1 MTEIAPTPPV
11 ENIEPDPEVF
21 TYLIQ
26 FNSSNYQINF
36 VKNDPIDIE
45 MMAKNG
51 IDTSSWIEAPP
62 EFVPDQSI
70 RINDAGIARIATP
83 AEINYKVAY
92 NEQGVQVTYYL
103 VNVGEPQLNTDFYLR
118 SYLDA
123 PIGFGNDNNYFS
135 LINTETDQKFNLST
149 ENTTKFYQYLNDEI
163 ELPAIVAD
171 LQGIFEQV
179 KKNKLITDKLPA
191 INEKKNELIQTI
203 SAADR
208 TIILSSEKTESKYY
222 TDTWQN
228 FYQRCQNIRFNPT
241 LEVSDIQRNTANT
254 IISNI
259 DIYTNKKRALLVYM
273 QTLTIAQLE
282 VFNPLASEWWDLP

>member
-11 ENIEPDPEVF
+11 ELIEPEPTEY

-51 IDTSSWIEAPP
+51 IDTSSWIQAPP

-70 RINDAGIARIATP
+70 CINDAGIARIATH
-83 AEINYKVAY
+83 AEINYKIGY
-92 NEQGVQVTYYL
+92 NEQGIQVTYYL
-103 VNVGEPQLNTDFYLR
+103 VNVGEPQLATDFYLR

-123 PIGFGNDNNYFS
+123 PDGFGNENNFFS
-135 LINTETDQKFNLST
+135 LINTQTDQKFNLST
-149 ENTTKFYQYLNDEI
+149 ENTNKFYQYLNDEI
-163 ELPAIVAD
+163 ELSAITAD
-171 LQGIFEQV
+171 LQGVFEQV

-191 INEKKNELIQTI
+191 INEKKDELIQTI
-203 SAADR
+203 SANDR
-208 TIILSSEKTESKYY
+208 SIILGSAKSESKYY
-222 TDTWQN
+222 TNTWQN

-241 LEVSDIQRNTANT
+241 LEVSDIQRTTANT

-259 DIYTNKKRALLVYM
+259 DVYTEKKRLLIVHM
-273 QTLTIAQLE
+273 QTLTIAQLK
-282 VFNPLASEWWDLP
+282 VFNPLAEEWWAV